1 MAMAL
6 FEIGAEVFETLPTLC
21 VGLVYAE
28 GFDNARPS
36 EVAERAL
43 EEAIASAEELL
54 AGMKASDDPRV
65 QPYREAFHAL
75 GMSPSRYPS
84 SNIALLRRVAKGKG
98 VGRINA
104 LVDLGNAVSISHGL
118 PLGVHVMSL
127 PTSVLELRLSRAGDV
142 FVPLGASEAD
152 PTLAPGELVYAEGS
166 LVQTRRWTWRQSENG
181 KTGLDAT
188 SALIPIDGFTDNNL
202 EAVCAARNEL
212 ASLIEEAFGCRVA
225 TGLASAERPSVELT
239 C

>member
-1 MAMAL
+1 MAL
-6 FEIGAEVFETLPTLC
+6 FEIGVEVFQTLPSLC

-36 EVAERAL
+36 EVAERVL
-43 EEAIASAEELL
+43 DEAIAGAEERL
-54 AGMKASDDPRV
+54 AGMKASEDPRV
-65 QPYREAFHAL
+65 QPYRVAFHAL

-104 LVDLGNAVSISHGL
+104 LVDLGNAVSIAHGL
-118 PLGVHVMSL
+118 PLGVHVMSS
-127 PTSVLELRLSRAGDV
+127 PTSVLELRMSREGDV
-142 FVPLGASEAD
+142 FVPLGSGEAD
-152 PTLAPGELVYAEGS
+152 PTLAPGELVYAEGN

-181 KTGLDAT
+181 KTGPDAT
-188 SALIPIDGFTDNNL
+188 SALIPIDGFADENL
-202 EAVCAARNEL
+202 AAVCAARDEL
-212 ASLIEEAFGCRVA
+212 ARLIGETFGCRVV
-225 TGLASAERPSVELT
+225 TGLASAENPRVELT

>member
-1 MAMAL
+1 MAL
-6 FEIGAEVFETLPTLC
+6 FEMGAEVFEKLPALC

-28 GFDNARPS
+28 GFDNTRPS

-43 EEAIASAEELL
+43 TEAVAGAEERL
-54 AGMKASDDPRV
+54 AGMKASEDPRV
-65 QPYREAFHAL
+65 QPYRAAFHAL

-104 LVDLGNAVSISHGL
+104 LVDLGNAVSIAHGL
-118 PLGVHVMSL
+118 PLGVHVMSS
-127 PTSVLELRLSRAGDV
+127 PTSVLELRMSREGDV
-142 FVPLGASEAD
+142 FVPLGAEEAD

-181 KTGLDAT
+181 KTGPNAT
-188 SALIPIDGFTDNNL
+188 SALIPIDGFTDENL
-202 EAVCAARNEL
+202 AAVRAARDEL
-212 ASLIEEAFGCRVA
+212 AGLIAEAFGCRVA
-225 TGLASAERPSVELT
+225 TGLASAQTPRVELS

>member
-1 MAMAL
+1 MVL

-28 GFDNARPS
+28 GFDNGRPS
-36 EVAERAL
+36 EVADRAL
-43 EEAIASAEELL
+43 DEAIEGAEERLT
-54 AGMKASDDPRV
+54 GMKASEDPRV
-65 QPYREAFHAL
+65 QPYRAAFHAL

-104 LVDLGNAVSISHGL
+104 LVDLGNAVSIAHGL
-118 PLGVHVMSL
+118 PLGVHVMGS
-127 PTSVLELRLSRAGDV
+127 PTSLLELRMSRAGDV
-142 FVPLGASEAD
+142 FVPLGAAEAD
-152 PTLAPGELVYAEGS
+152 PTLAPGELVYAEGD

-181 KTGLDAT
+181 KTGPDAT
-188 SALIPIDGFTDNNL
+188 SALIPIDGFTDSNL
-202 EAVCAARNEL
+202 DAVLAARDEL
-212 ASLIEEAFGCRVA
+212 AHLIEEAFGCRVA
-225 TGLASAERPSVELT
+225 TGLASADSPRVELA